1 MIVHVFPNLTGKH
14 GVTFVDLRVDGG
26 SLIINQRL
34 NEWSIVKS
42 GELDILRVDHGEA
55 LSVE

>member
-1 MIVHVFPNLTGKH
+1 MIVHVFLNLIRKH

-26 SLIINQRL
+26 SLFINQRL
-34 NEWSIVKS
+34 NERGIVKS